1 MNQLSPARRREL
13 KAQAHHLN
21 PVVSVA
27 GNGLTDNVLHEIDI
41 ALKAHELIK
50 IRVYGAEKS
59 QRAAL
64 IDAICEASGA
74 APVQHIGNILIVW
87 RQKPEPPATKAAT
100 PTRAVI
106 PAKVPRRVPPARS
119 SGRPSRPTL
128 HKSPKSTTH
137 RGRLTID
144 GYITSLTVAAPAHG
158 AVSAPSQVRSE

>member
-27 GNGLTDNVLHEIDI
+27 GNGLTDNVLKEIDV

-50 IRVYGAEKS
+50 IRVYGAEKA

-64 IDAICEASGA
+64 IESICSASGA

-87 RQKPEPPATKAAT
+87 RANPEPPPARTAT
-100 PTRAVI
+100 PAKPNRVAKAPVR
-106 PAKVPRRVPPARS
+106 PAPPRTG
-119 SGRPSRPTL
+119 GRPSRPTI
-128 HKSPKSTTH
+128 HKAPKGVAR
-137 RGRLTID
+137 RGR
-144 GYITSLTVAAPAHG
+144 
-158 AVSAPSQVRSE
+158 